1 MFAIRPVRPES
12 CKCPICCRRSAG
24 WTYGAPAQKER
35 SSRLSPGKRTLASF
49 SLLTRISLRVPS
61 VKFAL
66 VLGLSGPFTFS
77 QLKLLLSIGRL
88 LLNTTIS
95 EGLDL

>member
-1 MFAIRPVRPES
+1 MPYLLQTFSWMDLWRT
-12 CKCPICCRRSAG
+12 SAEG
-24 WTYGAPAQKER
+24 KKFKTFP
-35 SSRLSPGKRTLASF
+35 PGKRTLASF
-49 SLLTRISLRVPS
+49 SLLTRMSLRVPS

-88 LLNTTIS
+88 LRNTTIS